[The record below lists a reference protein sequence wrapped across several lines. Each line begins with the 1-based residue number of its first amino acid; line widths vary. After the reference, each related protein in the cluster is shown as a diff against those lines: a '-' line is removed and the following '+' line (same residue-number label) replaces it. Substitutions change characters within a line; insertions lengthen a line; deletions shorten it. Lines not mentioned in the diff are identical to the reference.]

1 MNESNKKLYPS
12 DDAEVVADDNLR
24 SIPTKLKLAKLA
36 YLEVNMMASSS
47 LTSAQRKRLHTV
59 QTKCHVLTWGLG
71 HVNMK
76 LPLSLH
82 LFNLPAKQC
91 EFPVLCFSIK
101 RRDQG

>member
-47 LTSAQRKRLHTV
+47 LTSA
-59 QTKCHVLTWGLG
+59 
-71 HVNMK
+71 
-76 LPLSLH
+76 
-82 LFNLPAKQC
+82 
-91 EFPVLCFSIK
+91 
-101 RRDQG
+101 